1 MTTTIQGRTPLHLTA
16 EEAAT
21 RTYKAVVNRP
31 DNWLK
36 TEHEIRDIAAHLLT
50 RFIQSGLFIITN

>member
-21 RTYKAVVNRP
+21 RTYRAVVNNP
-31 DNWLK
+31 DSWLK
-36 TEHEIRDIAAHLLT
+36 TDAEILAISKHMVT
-50 RFIQSGLFIITN
+50 RLIRAGLFIITN